1 MVNLT
6 RTEVARLIQSKLL
19 NGKRFTPKQFDEL
32 LRKHGDHERSR
43 VLELLRNQWGIPIT
57 RDLKGAYYV
66 SESDLRYFYIDPD
79 DVFDEWKAKAK
90 ENRDC
95 RKMFRFLKTLLG
107 LAGISPE
114 TRTEVLA
121 AVKARSRE
129 ACMASKRLM
138 KEVVRS
144 RGVQLRKQAKDCDDE
159 KKRAVSEVSPFSIYG
174 LSREESRKLNVF
186 LLSLVAV
193 KPPFATAFSMHLS
206 GSTVIPSH
214 YQQKLLTSLWLSSS
228 LFWFCVIACISEL
241 FCIVQ
246 PCSSLASPTGGTC
259 HAYHSP

>member
-1 MVNLT
+1 MRNLT
-6 RTEVARLIQSKLL
+6 RTEIARLIQGKLL
-19 NGKRFTPKQFDEL
+19 NGDKLSSKQFDRVL
-32 LRKHGDHERSR
+32 QKHGNHERSR

-121 AVKARSRE
+121 AVKAR
-129 ACMASKRLM
+129 
-138 KEVVRS
+138 
-144 RGVQLRKQAKDCDDE
+144 
-159 KKRAVSEVSPFSIYG
+159 I
-174 LSREESRKLNVF
+174 
-186 LLSLVAV
+186 
-193 KPPFATAFSMHLS
+193 
-206 GSTVIPSH
+206 
-214 YQQKLLTSLWLSSS
+214 
-228 LFWFCVIACISEL
+228 
-241 FCIVQ
+241 
-246 PCSSLASPTGGTC
+246 
-259 HAYHSP
+259 